1 MTKRETVLVIDDD
14 DSLRRVI
21 ELTLRNSGY
30 QVATAV
36 SGETGLQLFE
46 QRHPTVVITDVQMP
60 DLSGYEVLARIKDRN
75 PATIVIVITA
85 FGTIEKAVRAMR
97 EGAHDYITKP
107 FSRDEL
113 KQVIARALKYRDS
126 CLSSPVTI
134 ENTTTDTS
142 QILGHSPAIEKLRT
156 MLDQVAKSNSTVL
169 LEGESGVGKEVFAH
183 EIHRLSV
190 LADGPF
196 IPVNCAAIPA
206 ELLESE
212 LFGHV
217 KGSFTGALQ
226 NRTGKFAQAEN
237 GTLFLDEIGELP
249 LALQPKLL
257 RVLQE
262 RVIEPVGGTAKA
274 ITVRVIAATNRNL
287 EQALAEQSFRED
299 LYYRLAVITLDLP
312 PLRERGDDINLFIR
326 HFMNQ
331 KGGEHVT
338 IDEAAMNMLCSYN
351 WPGNIRE
358 LGNCIE
364 RMLVLRI
371 DDRLTSL
378 NLPAK
383 IRKHSQAIVTPD
395 NLHLPEQGMALAD
408 LEKQAIINA
417 LDKNNWNQSKAASFL
432 QVPRHTLIYRM
443 EKYQIPKKRQAD

>member
-1 MTKRETVLVIDDD
+1 MSERETILVIDDD

-30 QVATAV
+30 QVTTAV
-36 SGETGLQLFE
+36 NGETGLHLFE
-46 QRHPTVVITDVQMP
+46 QLQPAVVITDVQMP
-60 DLSGYEVLARIKDRN
+60 DLSGYQVMARIKASN
-75 PATIVIVITA
+75 PDTIVIVITA

-107 FSRDEL
+107 FSREEL
-113 KQVIARALKYRDS
+113 KQVIDRALKYRASRPLVPDS
-126 CLSSPVTI
+126 V
-134 ENTTTDTS
+134 EDTS
-142 QILGHSPAIEKLRT
+142 PDESLILGQSPAIAQLRV
-156 MLDQVAKSNSTVL
+156 MLGQVAKSNSTVL

-183 EIHRLSV
+183 EIHRLSDFT
-190 LADGPF
+190 AGPF

-226 NRTGKFAQAEN
+226 NRTGKFEQAEN

-257 RVLQE
+257 RALQE
-262 RVIEPVGGTAKA
+262 HIIEPVGGTAKA

-287 EQALAEQSFRED
+287 EQALIEKNFRED

-312 PLRERGDDINLFIR
+312 PLRERGDDINLFIH
-326 HFMNQ
+326 HFMQQ
-331 KGGEHVT
+331 KGCDQIT
-338 IDEAAMNMLCSYN
+338 IDEAAMDLLRNYN

-358 LGNCIE
+358 LDNCIE
-364 RMLVLRI
+364 RMLVLRAGE
-371 DDRLTSL
+371 RLTTL
-378 NLPAK
+378 DLPPK
-383 IRKHSQAIVTPD
+383 ISKHGQTISTPKD
-395 NLHLPEQGMALAD
+395 LHLPEKGMALAD
-408 LEKQAIINA
+408 LEKQAVIDS
-417 LDKNNWNQSKAASFL
+417 LEKNNWNQSKAASFL

-443 EKYQIPKKRQAD
+443 EKYQIPKKRQTD